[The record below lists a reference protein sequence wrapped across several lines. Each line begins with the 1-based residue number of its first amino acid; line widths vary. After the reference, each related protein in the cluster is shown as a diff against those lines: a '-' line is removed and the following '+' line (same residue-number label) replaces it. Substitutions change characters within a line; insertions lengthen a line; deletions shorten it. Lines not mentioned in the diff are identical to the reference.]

1 MSLMKTRS
9 KETSVPDIQ
18 SLSSERRLR
27 AKFERN
33 QSIHLG
39 AGRGVQTDR
48 VLNPCKSVPRTRTSI
63 LAHMTSVH
71 ECINGELRNS
81 STILVRRPEGMGQ
94 LKRLTRKWND
104 NIKMEL
110 TETECEHKEGIHV
123 VQNCEHTTEPLGST
137 DGG

>member
-1 MSLMKTRS
+1 MKTQP

-18 SLSSERRLR
+18 SLVSERRLR

-33 QSIHLG
+33 QSINLG

-48 VLNPCKSVPRTRTSI
+48 VLHPYKSVSRTRTSI

-71 ECINGELRNS
+71 ECTSIKGELRNS

-94 LKRLTRKWND
+94 LGRLTCRWND
-104 NIKMEL
+104 NIKIEL
-110 TETECEHKEGIHV
+110 TETECEHMEGIHV
-123 VQNCEHTTEPLGST
+123 VHNCEHTTEPLGSK